1 MKELLKELFKILEV
15 FNFRRKTILIV
26 ASDIQRKEWFSL
38 LRLSLPPE
46 LECQNLLLGT
56 FSLSKWFVLS

>member
-26 ASDIQRKEWFSL
+26 ASDIQRKE
-38 LRLSLPPE
+38 
-46 LECQNLLLGT
+46 
-56 FSLSKWFVLS
+56 